1 MLLNDYIKNYKLEKK
16 YKKEHEKFI
25 KDFPF
30 IKEEKEYENIM
41 NKNYENMSDLEKEQI
56 AQYIGIQCS
65 TFITNDYWA
74 RVSSQDIERH
84 LKKEI
89 DIFELQK
96 HLSNPILDSPLN
108 IYLGGIHFVLDKS
121 NLIYYINK
129 NSQPSN

>member
-30 IKEEKEYENIM
+30 IKEEGEYENIM